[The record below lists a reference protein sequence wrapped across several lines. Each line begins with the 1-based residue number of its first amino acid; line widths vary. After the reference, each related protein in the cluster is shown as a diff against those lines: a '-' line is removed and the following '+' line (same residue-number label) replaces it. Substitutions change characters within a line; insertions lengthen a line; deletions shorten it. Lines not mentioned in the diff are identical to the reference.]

1 MLLLLQRLFLVPL
14 CALDAFDRFM
24 CAEGG
29 SGGDGDGVRDGGG
42 DGGIVNGERLG
53 GVEEWISD
61 ARVLEE
67 I

>member
-1 MLLLLQRLFLVPL
+1 MPL